1 METVA
6 GSPSRKGKCPLFCL
20 RSLWNLP
27 FLHCRKSLS
36 PGEFRWLLRELFQ
49 SFFPVFLPHCTL
61 TWYLPTK
68 PTESQKG
75 QTGEP
80 WETVG
85 HSSPFLLQINTVPF
99 PKLPKGKGD
108 YKSIPYTAH
117 WAYIYPW
124 LCLSFGNRNKCNE
137 LQKQAIRVDY

>member
-6 GSPSRKGKCPLFCL
+6 GYPSRKGKCPFFCL

-36 PGEFRWLLRELFQ
+36 PGESRWLLRELFQ
-49 SFFPVFLPHCTL
+49 SSLYSSLTVLWLGTFPPSPQSHRKGRREN
-61 TWYLPTK
+61 PEK
-68 PTESQKG
+68 P
-75 QTGEP
+75 
-80 WETVG
+80 WG

-108 YKSIPYTAH
+108 YKSTPYTAH
-117 WAYIYPW
+117 WANIYPW

-137 LQKQAIRVDY
+137 LQRQAIRVDY